1 MNPDKPVR
9 CSFLFA
15 YAGGP
20 NAERHAGRTKKA
32 VSKGEKVTVTAAQ
45 EGGAL
50 ILRATAEDK
59 R

>member
-15 YAGGP
+15 HAGGSH
-20 NAERHAGRTKKA
+20 AERAARRA
-32 VSKGEKVTVTAAQ
+32 DEKGGFQAAAQ
-45 EGGAL
+45 KGYAL